1 MVNLYDDLGFSG
13 GLVLILGSLYV
24 TVATMANFL
33 ASFVMDYVGR
43 VRLLSMSDSVLFV
56 DFLYIYAVIGMTGC
70 MITLSLECAME
81 AEYMGTTNRTG
92 NSLGVLFIF
101 CFIFFYAGGIDATSY
116 VYCSEIF
123 PTHIRSQGMAFSMI
137 GTFLSTVVF
146 LEAGPT
152 ALTKIRWYYY
162 VMFIGLTAVNMTVLW
177 RYFPE
182 VTLLSSI
189 SLTI

>member
-1 MVNLYDDLGFSG
+1 M
-13 GLVLILGSLYV
+13 I
-24 TVATMANFL
+24 
-33 ASFVMDYVGR
+33 
-43 VRLLSMSDSVLFV
+43 
-56 DFLYIYAVIGMTGC
+56 GC
-70 MITLSLECAME
+70 MITLGLECAME
-81 AEYMGTTNRTG
+81 AEYMGTYNRAG
-92 NSLGVLFIF
+92 NSLGVFFIF

-152 ALTKIRWYYY
+152 ALSTIRWYYY
-162 VMFIGLTAVNMTVLW
+162 VMFICLTTVNVTIIW

-182 VTLLSSI
+182 V
-189 SLTI
+189 SLPHFNFFNAGLFNCVEIDEGAFA